1 VSVAAASLGA
11 AALLLSRH
19 ARQWGE
25 HDRLSGSLGA
35 AMALLVWFSVGT
47 VSLLL
52 GMAWT
57 VTRADAR
64 EREEM
69 S

>member
-1 VSVAAASLGA
+1 
-11 AALLLSRH
+11 
-19 ARQWGE
+19 
-25 HDRLSGSLGA
+25 
-35 AMALLVWFSVGT
+35 MALLVWFSVGT

-69 S
+69 P

>member
-1 VSVAAASLGA
+1 VSVLAASLGA

-25 HDRLSGSLGA
+25 YE
-35 AMALLVWFSVGT
+35 ALLVWFSVGI
-47 VSLLL
+47 VSLPL
-52 GMAWT
+52 GMVWT
-57 VTRADAR
+57 VTRASAR